1 MENQESQGFAEVL
14 ATRVGEDAD
23 AAQIAGALLTI
34 WVEIDRVLAPIIG
47 ERGVALLYKRSIYLT
62 MQSHPWLSHT
72 HEGAETAMHLE
83 GLEAAFAQQSNSD
96 AAAAG
101 HALLL
106 KFHQLLASLIGP
118 SLTQRLLRSVLAPL
132 ESGQPVQD
140 MTP

>member
-1 MENQESQGFAEVL
+1 M
-14 ATRVGEDAD
+14 RVGQDAG
-23 AAQIAGALLTI
+23 AAKIAGALLTI
-34 WVEIDRVLAPIIG
+34 WVEIDTVLAPILG

-83 GLEAAFAQQSNSD
+83 ALEAAFAQQSNSD

-101 HALLL
+101 HTLLL
-106 KFHQLLASLIGP
+106 KFHELLASLIGP
-118 SLTQRLLRSVLAPL
+118 SLTQRLLRSLIAPV
-132 ESGQPVQD
+132 ESSQPVQD